1 MWLAS
6 YSFVCLL
13 ADNKKFTSGPN
24 SFYCICDRHKEK
36 PVPVDTPLEEK
47 TDESDKNKKSF
58 ACVIV

>member
-1 MWLAS
+1 M
-6 YSFVCLL
+6 CLL